1 MKKIDFTNKKQL
13 LTESWLA
20 AFGHWNKK
28 FLQYMYGKDVNMTAE
43 LGAHKMLGNLINED
57 EDEEGQKLKFII
69 RGEQQD
75 VEAYAKAIVAEKEY
89 LDVFVVKGADHPHS
103 QKIKEK
109 LDQAVDHFEQVTGIT
124 WPFKDEE

>member
-1 MKKIDFTNKKQL
+1 MKKIDFTKKRQL

-20 AFGHWNKK
+20 SFGHWNKK

-57 EDEEGQKLKFII
+57 EEEEQKLKFII

-75 VEAYAKAIVAEKEY
+75 VVAYAKAIMAEKEY
-89 LDVFVVKGADHPHS
+89 LDTFVARGEDHPHS

-109 LDQAVDHFEQVTGIT
+109 LDQAVADFEQVTGIT